1 GLKELGVR
9 IAIDDFG
16 TGYSSLSYLRNFPI
30 DTLKI
35 DASFIR
41 SLTDDG
47 SSREI
52 ASAVIAL
59 AHSLD
64 IRVVAEGV
72 ETEPQWRLLRGQG
85 CDEVQGYFF
94 SAPLAAADCRRFLFE
109 RRRSPLAGGGG
120 EGSSAPAGDDSGDDG
135 GLSRAALG

>member
-1 GLKELGVR
+1 LKELGVR

-16 TGYSSLSYLRNFPI
+16 TGYSSLSYLRSFPI

-41 SLTDDG
+41 SLGDD
-47 SSREI
+47 SSSLEI
-52 ASAVIAL
+52 AAAVIAL

-72 ETEPQWRLLRGQG
+72 EKEAQWRTLREQG
-85 CDEVQGYFF
+85 CDEVQGFFF
-94 SAPLAAADCRRFLFE
+94 SAPLTAAECQRLIFE
-109 RRRSPLAGGGG
+109 HLQKPLTAGGG
-120 EGSSAPAGDDSGDDG
+120 EPRSAAGS
-135 GLSRAALG
+135 R